1 MALAVKSISTSL
13 ITDDYWRKV
22 FKKIVVAV
30 YEAPQKIIAKL
41 LSLCLSFFGFLLD
54 KVVWIIHAIII
65 LYAFKHLHFLDDP
78 EVFDAIGADEK
89 TKQLKAVT
97 LLFGLLLYWVWKGLK
112 SLFGKNKKSEE
123 LPAQTKE

>member
-1 MALAVKSISTSL
+1 LALAVKSISTSL

-41 LSLCLSFFGFLLD
+41 LSLCLSFIGFLLD
-54 KVVWIIHAIII
+54 KVVWIVHAIIL
-65 LYAFKHLHFLDDP
+65 LYVFKHLHILDDP

-112 SLFGKNKKSEE
+112 SLFGKNKKIQE